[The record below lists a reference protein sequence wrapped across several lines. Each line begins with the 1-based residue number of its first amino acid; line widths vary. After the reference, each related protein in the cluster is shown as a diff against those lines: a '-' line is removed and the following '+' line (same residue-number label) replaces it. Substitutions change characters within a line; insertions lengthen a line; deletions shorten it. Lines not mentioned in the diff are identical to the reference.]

1 MKKII
6 ALMALAPMT
15 ILAATNSDNIS
26 NTELKSSKSNN
37 STSNREGKSFMATAE
52 ILGISSMTSSQSI
65 EGSYY
70 FTSNI
75 LGNLRY
81 TNLQKG
87 LTSSSSSSD
96 SDFNNS
102 TGSKEADRLWEEAGG
117 GYMISAGVKHFVGN
131 SFYYKPEVFYR
142 KQRLVTETTN
152 NSARLISATAGD
164 YTDIGLSIKIGNQW
178 QWENYTLGCDWVGL
192 NQTASVVDING
203 TLERDDLPT
212 FTALNF
218 YMGASF

>member
-70 FTSNI
+70 I
-75 LGNLRY
+75 
-81 TNLQKG
+81 
-87 LTSSSSSSD
+87 
-96 SDFNNS
+96 
-102 TGSKEADRLWEEAGG
+102 
-117 GYMISAGVKHFVGN
+117 
-131 SFYYKPEVFYR
+131 
-142 KQRLVTETTN
+142 
-152 NSARLISATAGD
+152 
-164 YTDIGLSIKIGNQW
+164 
-178 QWENYTLGCDWVGL
+178 
-192 NQTASVVDING
+192 
-203 TLERDDLPT
+203 
-212 FTALNF
+212 
-218 YMGASF
+218 